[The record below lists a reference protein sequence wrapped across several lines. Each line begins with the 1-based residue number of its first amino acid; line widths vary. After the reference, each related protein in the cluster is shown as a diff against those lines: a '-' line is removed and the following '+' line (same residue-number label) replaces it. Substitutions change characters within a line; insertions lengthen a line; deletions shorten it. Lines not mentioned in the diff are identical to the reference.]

1 MVRERVEALAQQTD
15 FLLKKQEEL
24 LVALDSVFDSLFFF
38 IDENIKS
45 FAKSDQDAKDLKII
59 RDYIANHRKKSDE
72 QLKDDIDFLK
82 EQIGAINQV
91 KDIKDDTKVEEF
103 LNMMI
108 DEDEKLQEMEVFEKR
123 VDADIVVCK
132 KELEIMFDDIK
143 SSIEEGKIHE
153 LCLLLEVIKDQEKQT
168 VEKNQESS
176 SCCSSC
182 KECDVESCQ
191 EDEDIFDAFLDKEKK

>member
-24 LVALDSVFDSLFFF
+24 LVALDTVFDSLFLL
-38 IDENIKS
+38 IDE
-45 FAKSDQDAKDLKII
+45 
-59 RDYIANHRKKSDE
+59 HRKKSDE

-91 KDIKDDTKVEEF
+91 KAIKDDTKVEEF